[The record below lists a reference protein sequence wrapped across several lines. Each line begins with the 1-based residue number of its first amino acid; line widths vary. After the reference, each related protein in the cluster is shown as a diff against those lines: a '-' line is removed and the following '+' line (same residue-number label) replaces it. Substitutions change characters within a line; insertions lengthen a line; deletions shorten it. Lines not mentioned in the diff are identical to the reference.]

1 MLELKA
7 VSKACFQN
15 NPEYELLPIVS
26 AASEFSESQ
35 DRSKFSA
42 VIRSKSSGAGKKV
55 CSETANLL
63 LSIKER
69 GTILETLLDAESLDT
84 ILAQFIL
91 DNILQILWNG
101 VFVGGPSAWPA
112 LFEGEFP
119 EQRNHC
125 LSTAALRYA
134 QALRLKDEL
143 QLSRRLYGYN
153 CVPITHFWRKLFP
166 DHDAV
171 IQFLSTNSAEEHLK
185 LSLSQNGGWLTWQAR
200 NGQFQQDQPRY
211 KLYLSPQI
219 AALQECWTR
228 AFPIFTASNAV
239 GLKIGADA
247 YGLLR
252 PDKIV
257 AHFKSQEA
265 LMITANQLREELA
278 GFPCQGVPFA
288 AKLDKSGL
296 LSWGVDLPSANHESW
311 RSWITHRL
319 AVSMIAASEV
329 DLPVE
334 PWQYAVG
341 RLQLEGVN
349 TMDWT
354 PTPELLQ

>member
-7 VSKACFQN
+7 ISKAYFQN
-15 NPEYELLPIVS
+15 NPEYELLPIAS

-35 DRSKFSA
+35 DKSKFSA
-42 VIRSKSSGAGKKV
+42 VIRSKSSGVGKKV

-63 LSIKER
+63 LSIQER
-69 GTILETLLDAESLDT
+69 GTLLETLLDAEGLDT
-84 ILAQFIL
+84 VLARFVL

-101 VFVGGPSAWPA
+101 VFVGGPNAWPA

-119 EQRNHC
+119 ERE
-125 LSTAALRYA
+125 SISVAALRYA
-134 QALRLKDEL
+134 QALRIKDTL
-143 QLSRRLYGYN
+143 QLSRRLYTYN
-153 CVPITHFWRKLFP
+153 CVPSTHFWRKRFP
-166 DHDAV
+166 DHAAV
-171 IQFLSTNSAEEHLK
+171 IQFLNANSVEEYSE
-185 LSLSQNGGWLTWQAR
+185 LSLSQNRGWLVWQAR
-200 NGQFQQDQPRY
+200 NRQFQQDQPRY

-219 AALQECWTR
+219 VALQECWQK
-228 AFPIFTASNAV
+228 AFPIFTESNTV

-247 YGLLR
+247 HGLLR

-257 AHFKSQEA
+257 AHFESQEA
-265 LMITANQLREELA
+265 LMVTANQLKEVLS

-296 LSWGVDLPSANHESW
+296 LSWGVDLPSTNHESW
-311 RSWITHRL
+311 RSWITHQL
-319 AVSMIAASEV
+319 AASMITASEV

-334 PWQYAVG
+334 PWKYAIG

-349 TMDWT
+349 TIDWT

>member
-1 MLELKA
+1 MLELKGI
-7 VSKACFQN
+7 SKACFQN
-15 NPEYELLPIVS
+15 NPEYELLPIAS

-35 DRSKFSA
+35 DKSKFSA
-42 VIRSKSSGAGKKV
+42 VIRSKSNGVGKKV

-63 LSIKER
+63 LSIQER
-69 GTILETLLDAESLDT
+69 GTILETLLVAEGLNT
-84 ILAQFIL
+84 VLAQFVL

-101 VFVGGPSAWPA
+101 VFIGGPSAWPA
-112 LFEGEFP
+112 LFEGELP
-119 EQRNHC
+119 KQESI
-125 LSTAALRYA
+125 STAALHYA
-134 QALRLKDEL
+134 QELRLKDEL
-143 QLSRRLYGYN
+143 QLSRRLYTYN
-153 CVPITHFWRKLFP
+153 CVPITHFWRKRFP

-171 IQFLSTNSAEEHLK
+171 IQFLSNNGTEEHPE
-185 LSLSQNGGWLTWQAR
+185 LSLSQNRGWLTWQAR
-200 NGQFQQDQPRY
+200 NWQSQEDQPRY

-219 AALQECWTR
+219 VALQECWAR

-247 YGLLR
+247 HGLLR

-257 AHFKSQEA
+257 AHFESQEA

-288 AKLDKSGL
+288 ATLDKSGL
-296 LSWGVDLPSANHESW
+296 LSWGVDLPSTNHESW

-319 AVSMIAASEV
+319 AVSIIAASGV
-329 DLPVE
+329 VLPVE
-334 PWQYAVG
+334 PWQYAMG
-341 RLQLEGVN
+341 RLQLQGVN

>member
-1 MLELKA
+1 MLQLKA
-7 VSKACFQN
+7 ISKACFQN
-15 NPEYELLPIVS
+15 NPEYELLPIAS

-35 DRSKFSA
+35 DKSKFSA
-42 VIRSKSSGAGKKV
+42 VIRSQSSGVGKKV

-63 LSIKER
+63 LSIQER
-69 GTILETLLDAESLDT
+69 GTILETLLDTEGLDT
-84 ILAQFIL
+84 VLARFVL

-101 VFVGGPSAWPA
+101 AFVGGPSAWPA

-119 EQRNHC
+119 EQES
-125 LSTAALRYA
+125 LSTAALCYA

-143 QLSRRLYGYN
+143 QLSRRLYTYN
-153 CVPITHFWRKLFP
+153 CAPVTHFWRKRFP

-171 IQFLSTNSAEEHLK
+171 IQFLSTDSTEEQPELF
-185 LSLSQNGGWLTWQAR
+185 LSKNGGWLTWQAR
-200 NGQFQQDQPRY
+200 NWQSPEDQPRY

-219 AALQECWTR
+219 VALQECWQR
-228 AFPIFTASNAV
+228 AFPIFKESNVV

-247 YGLLR
+247 HGLLR

-257 AHFKSQEA
+257 AHFESQEA

-296 LSWGVDLPSANHESW
+296 LSWGVDLPSTNHESW

-319 AVSMIAASEV
+319 AASIIAASEI

-334 PWQYAVG
+334 PWQYAME
-341 RLQLEGVN
+341 RLRLEGVN

-354 PTPELLQ
+354 PTQELLQ